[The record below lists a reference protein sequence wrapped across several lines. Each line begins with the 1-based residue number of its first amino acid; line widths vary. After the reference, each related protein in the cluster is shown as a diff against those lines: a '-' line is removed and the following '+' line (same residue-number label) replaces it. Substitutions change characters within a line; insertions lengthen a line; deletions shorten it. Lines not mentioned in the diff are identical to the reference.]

1 VVVVV
6 WGRRN
11 NYCKKLIILIK

>member
-1 VVVVV
+1 VIVVV

-11 NYCKKLIILIK
+11 NYCKKFIILTK